1 MKFCLKRPLLFGAL
15 VALSLTGCGKS
26 DSAAPARSKS
36 APSTIRVVRAEMRP
50 MERTARVVGTLLP
63 HEEATIAAQVA
74 GQIER
79 TLVDVGD
86 RVTAGQEIALID
98 TTSYE
103 ALAQQS
109 AANVARAAATAANAE
124 RNLKRVQ
131 DLQQDKI
138 ASPSELDQATADA
151 EQARADVKAA
161 AAADAVARLNLERSR
176 VKAPFESA
184 VAERIATVGDYV
196 AVGAAIAKLVKT
208 DPLRLRL
215 EVPERGAAAV
225 RQDQFV
231 RLTVD
236 GDTNIYSGQISRVAP
251 ALDQTNRM
259 LLVEADVPGRGSLR
273 PGLFVRAEI
282 VVNASEQAL
291 SVPANAIVT
300 FAGLEKVV
308 VVKDGKALEK
318 NVTTGRRRGDV
329 VEIVSGL
336 SGGEMV
342 VLNPGG
348 LRTGQSVTVEQN
360 EPAISQTESGS
371 GQ

>member
-1 MKFCLKRPLLFGAL
+1 MKLKRPLLLGAL
-15 VALSLTGCGKS
+15 VALSLAGCGKS
-26 DSAAPARSKS
+26 DSAAPARPKS
-36 APSTIRVVRAEMRP
+36 SPTTVRVVRAEMRP
-50 MERTARVVGTLLP
+50 MERTTRVVGTLLP
-63 HEEATIAAQVA
+63 FEEATIAAQVA
-74 GQIER
+74 GQIEK

-86 RVTAGQEIALID
+86 RVTRGQEIALID

-109 AANVARAAATAANAE
+109 AANVAKVAATAANAE

-131 DLQQDKI
+131 DLQKDKI

-151 EQARADVKAA
+151 EQGRAEVKAA
-161 AAADAVARLNLERSR
+161 EAAEAIARLNLERSR

-184 VAERIATVGDYV
+184 VAARIATVGDYV
-196 AVGAAIAKLVKT
+196 AVGTAITKLVKA

-215 EVPERGAAAV
+215 EVPERAAAAV
-225 RQDQFV
+225 RQNQFV

-236 GDTNIYSGQISRVAP
+236 GDTNIYSGQINRVAP
-251 ALDQTNRM
+251 ALDPTNRM
-259 LLVEADVPGRGSLR
+259 LLVEADVPERGSLR

-308 VVKDGKALEK
+308 VAKDGKALEK
-318 NVTTGRRRGDV
+318 NVTTGRRSGEA

-336 SGGEMV
+336 SAGEIV
-342 VLNPGG
+342 VLDPGG
-348 LRTGQSVTVEQN
+348 LRTGQPVTVEHH
-360 EPAISQTESGS
+360 EPALSLTFMS
-371 GQ
+371 